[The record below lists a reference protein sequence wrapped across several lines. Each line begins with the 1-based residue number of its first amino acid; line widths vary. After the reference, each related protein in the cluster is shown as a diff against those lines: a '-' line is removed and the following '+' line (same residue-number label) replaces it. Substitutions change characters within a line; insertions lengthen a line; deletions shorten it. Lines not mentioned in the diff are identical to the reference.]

1 MANPGREEKMK
12 GVTMTVP
19 LGRCPPTYPQL
30 QVDRLR
36 HQRVLVGQHVV
47 QLGALFGVL
56 QTGKTNDNLISNR
69 GNYLKVRLGQI

>member
-1 MANPGREEKMK
+1 MANPGREEKLK

-19 LGRCPPTYPQL
+19 LRRSPPTYPQL
-30 QVDRLR
+30 QVDWLR

-56 QTGKTNDNLISNR
+56 KNDNLISNR
-69 GNYLKVRLGQI
+69 GIYLRLG